1 MTNFEEENTRGRHC
15 GRFSIPYVIL
25 GNSLLI
31 DKKILFIF
39 NNFIGKYPYHVPILE
54 NLV

>member
-15 GRFSIPYVIL
+15 CRFSIPYVIL

-31 DKKILFIF
+31 DKKFLFIF
-39 NNFIGKYPYHVPILE
+39 NNSIGKYLYHVPILE

>member
-15 GRFSIPYVIL
+15 CRFSIPYVIL

-31 DKKILFIF
+31 DKKCLFIF
-39 NNFIGKYPYHVPILE
+39 NNSIGKYLYHVPILE
-54 NLV
+54 KLV